1 MFAYILST
9 SGWSITAR
17 PFIMAPSVSGETSM
31 LKIAITGATGRM
43 GRALI
48 QAILAAPELSLAA
61 ALVREG
67 SPHVGEDAGLLAG
80 VAPAGLAASSD
91 QAAALAAAD
100 VLVDFSLPA
109 LTGPLAAACAAAG
122 VPLVTG
128 TTGLDAAGQ
137 AALRDAAG
145 RIPVLAAPN
154 MSVGVTLALSLLE
167 QAARVLGEDYDVE
180 IQETHHRHKADAP
193 SGTAL
198 RMGDAVAAA
207 RGRQLADCAVYSR
220 EGQTGPRPSGS
231 IGFAVTRAG
240 EVVGEHTVLFA
251 GAGERLEIRH
261 QADSRA
267 TFAEGALRAARWIHG
282 KPAGLYSMRDVL
294 GL

>member
-1 MFAYILST
+1 
-9 SGWSITAR
+9 
-17 PFIMAPSVSGETSM
+17 M

-48 QAILAAPELSLAA
+48 PAVLAAPELALAA

-67 SPHVGEDAGLLAG
+67 SPHAGKDAGLLAG
-80 VAPAGLAASSD
+80 VAPAGLPVSSD
-91 QAAALAAAD
+91 MEAALGVAD
-100 VLVDFSLPA
+100 VVVDFSLPA
-109 LTGPLAAACAAAG
+109 LTVDLAGRCAVAG

-128 TTGLDAAGQ
+128 TTGLDEAGQ
-137 AALRDAAG
+137 AALRAAAG
-145 RIPVLAAPN
+145 RVPVLAAPN

-167 QAARVLGEDYDVE
+167 QATRVLGEDYDVE

-198 RMGDAVAAA
+198 RMGEAVAGA

-220 EGQTGPRPSGS
+220 EGQIGPRPPGS

-282 KPAGLYSMRDVL
+282 QPAGLYSMRDVL

>member
-1 MFAYILST
+1 
-9 SGWSITAR
+9 
-17 PFIMAPSVSGETSM
+17 M
-31 LKIAITGATGRM
+31 LKIAITGAAGRM

-48 QAILAAPELSLAA
+48 QAVLAAPELSLAA

-67 SPHVGEDAGLLAG
+67 SPHVGQDAGLLAG
-80 VAPAGLAASSD
+80 VAPAGLAVSSD
-91 QAAALAAAD
+91 RDAALAATD

-109 LTGPLAAACAAAG
+109 LTGQLAAACAAAG

-128 TTGLDAAGQ
+128 TTGLGEPEQARLREAAHK
-137 AALRDAAG
+137 
-145 RIPVLAAPN
+145 IPVLAAPN

-198 RMGDAVAAA
+198 RMGEAAAAA

-220 EGQTGPRPSGS
+220 EGQTGPRPPGS

-282 KPAGLYSMRDVL
+282 KPAGFYTMRDVL